1 LVELDESLEA
11 VDAALQG
18 GRLEAVGCN
27 SSPSWDFPAKKR
39 IEGWAK
45 SVKHNQES
53 WESLMME
60 VDPLSYLPGE
70 VKLMAVSDGS
80 LRDAGYQASATCG
93 WVVYGY
99 MIREKEYSWGDG
111 VVAAGGSA
119 VHGRGG
125 GSPHRGLSSK
135 GCCQC

>member
-1 LVELDESLEA
+1 
-11 VDAALQG
+11 
-18 GRLEAVGCN
+18 
-27 SSPSWDFPAKKR
+27 
-39 IEGWAK
+39 
-45 SVKHNQES
+45 
-53 WESLMME
+53 MME

-111 VVAAGGSA
+111 VVAAAGSA
-119 VHGRGG
+119 VHGERRWLT
-125 GSPHRGLSSK
+125 SQRAELQGLLSVLIV
-135 GCCQC
+135 QT